1 MNQNFPREGNIAF
14 FDGMSEGLDD
24 RTVVQFLS
32 KLNHLKFEGRST
44 EKGAGFWWCMHFS
57 EQFVDYPVSQF
68 GCIHR
73 PFLMV
78 STPIITSFR
87 LNSTLVFSSLHAIH
101 QSSFAGCLLSNRWLL
116 HQVHRA
122 QEQIT
127 DLLEPS
133 ASNLQIREDQRSEA
147 VGFVF
152 SPAHSCSPKQPRCLA
167 FLSRSKDEPILVIQ
181 TAMEGATGY

>member
-1 MNQNFPREGNIAF
+1 MPPSNSMMNQNFPREGNIAF

-87 LNSTLVFSSLHAIH
+87 LNSPLVFSSLHAIH

-116 HQVHRA
+116 SWVAFGCQVSTKSTVHRSRLPISSSLRPA
-122 QEQIT
+122 TCKSGRTSGAKPLVLFFLPHIHVH
-127 DLLEPS
+127 PN
-133 ASNLQIREDQRSEA
+133 NLD
-147 VGFVF
+147 VWHF
-152 SPAHSCSPKQPRCLA
+152 
-167 FLSRSKDEPILVIQ
+167 
-181 TAMEGATGY
+181 